1 MMTTFRRTVLASG
14 ATGALALAAGC
25 LDFALGNGPLEVA
38 AERAAPTDDALK
50 AADYEENAVEQET
63 IEESVDVGV
72 ERDVKATVW
81 ASTYT
86 KEIEYRGV
94 KGEGCAFA
102 AISIPDVSVAGR
114 SFNPIGELSNKELL
128 SEYRGK
134 FERGGA
140 SIENLTHRESF
151 GLEILGDGRSVD
163 VFEGTTTFEGDEIDV
178 DVAVTSF
185 AHEGDRL
192 VLVGSYPAALAAES
206 ATVEELMESVEHPV

>member
-1 MMTTFRRTVLASG
+1 MTTFRRTVLASG

-25 LDFALGNGPLEVA
+25 LDFALGNGPLEVT
-38 AERAAPTDDALK
+38 AERAAPTDSALET
-50 AADYEENAVEQET
+50 AGYEERATEQRS
-63 IEESVDVGV
+63 IEERVDVGV
-72 ERDVKATVW
+72 ERDVEATVW

-86 KEIEYRGV
+86 KEIEHRGTE
-94 KGEGCAFA
+94 GEGCAFA

-114 SFNPIGELSNKELL
+114 SFNPIGELSNEELL
-128 SEYRGK
+128 SEYGDK

-185 AHEGDRL
+185 AHEDDRL

-206 ATVEELMESVEHPV
+206 ATVEELLESVEHPV